1 VPKLHHNSS
10 KTLTH
15 RTLIGLN
22 WRFSTTFVQNILT
35 FIVGIVLAREEFGL
49 LGIAIIFIGFSELFA
64 TLGMGAAV
72 IQRRSLTDTHLRVAI
87 TFSILLGLIIICVL
101 WILSYPIARFFN
113 NPSVTLILMIIS
125 LSFLPKGISAPC
137 RGLLRRKLQFKALFF
152 IELTSYLLGA

>member
-1 VPKLHHNSS
+1 
-10 KTLTH
+10 
-15 RTLIGLN
+15 
-22 WRFSTTFVQNILT
+22 VQNILT
-35 FIVGIVLAREEFGL
+35 FIVGIVLARLILPEEFGL

-137 RGLLRRKLQFKALFF
+137 RELLAGLCRPFYSNGD
-152 IELTSYLLGA
+152 IGIWGMELSFWIIGTGRVFLYTTTIYYASSS